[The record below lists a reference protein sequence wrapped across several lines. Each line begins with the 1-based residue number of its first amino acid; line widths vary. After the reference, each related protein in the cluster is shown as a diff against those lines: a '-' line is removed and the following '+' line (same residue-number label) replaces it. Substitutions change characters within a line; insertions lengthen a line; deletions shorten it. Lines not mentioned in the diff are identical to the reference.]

1 MTRIMVIPQTLVC
14 IQRIGSGFWNCNPKL
29 WGLNLNVRRCP
40 VIKVPAR
47 KIACKMH
54 EIYRCTVLQ
63 TKFATLSNFHESSVI
78 ELDLPRDIYNLQ
90 MAMWHSHSITSVASN
105 L

>member
-1 MTRIMVIPQTLVC
+1 
-14 IQRIGSGFWNCNPKL
+14 
-29 WGLNLNVRRCP
+29 
-40 VIKVPAR
+40 
-47 KIACKMH
+47 MH
-54 EIYRCTVLQ
+54 EVYRCTVLQ

-78 ELDLPRDIYNLQ
+78 GLDLPTDIYNLQ

>member
-1 MTRIMVIPQTLVC
+1 MHV
-14 IQRIGSGFWNCNPKL
+14 KL
-29 WGLNLNVRRCP
+29 H
-40 VIKVPAR
+40 A
-47 KIACKMH
+47 KMH

-78 ELDLPRDIYNLQ
+78 GLDLPTDIYNLQ